1 VNLGPT
7 EIAIVG
13 LLALLFLGPKR
24 THEFFRSL
32 GRFLAEL
39 RQQRDKLVEPLRRE
53 LDQATRIEEDIGR
66 EMKDGDA

>member
-24 THEFFRSL
+24 THEFFKSL
-32 GRFLAEL
+32 GRFLADL
-39 RQQRDKLVEPLRRE
+39 RRQRDQIIEPLRKE
-53 LDQATRIEEDIGR
+53 LNDVTRIEEDIGR
-66 EMKDGDA
+66 EIEDGDL

>member
-1 VNLGPT
+1 MNLGAT

-13 LLALLFLGPKR
+13 VLALLFLGPKR
-24 THEFFRSL
+24 THEFFKSL
-32 GRFLAEL
+32 GRFLADL

-53 LDQATRIEEDIGR
+53 LDDVARIEEDIGR